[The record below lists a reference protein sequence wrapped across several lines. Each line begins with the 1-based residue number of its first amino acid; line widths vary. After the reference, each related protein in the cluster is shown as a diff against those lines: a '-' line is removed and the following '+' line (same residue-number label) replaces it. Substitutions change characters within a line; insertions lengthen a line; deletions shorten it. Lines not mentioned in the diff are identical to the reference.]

1 MYIILCME
9 YKIKYVG
16 SNLRTDWS
24 IYYNATMETISKEY
38 FYTLIGISDFD
49 PIDACLFNLDIF
61 TYTDKVHILHSSIRC
76 VPNIP
81 CILYGNRARP
91 DDERLPDFVIE
102 SAECSIP
109 EYVIISYKDWEP
121 HSSPSAHIVKRIGVI
136 QEPRHFY
143 EYYLYSKSLQFSPTI
158 NTKHLFSQI
167 LSVKSYKIED
177 RTREYVITI
186 DPKKSKDF
194 DDGMAFQ
201 QLNKTSR
208 FTIYISNVALWIDF
222 LNLWE
227 ALSYRMRNIHLP
239 DRKRPLMPFVLSDGL
254 FSLKQNEL
262 RIALAIDMYITDGE
276 IKSVVYKNALIRVS
290 RNYHYN
296 EEGLNDDPIYND
308 VFKLITVLF
317 KQRTFKNID
326 YMRDSH
332 DMICYI
338 MLLANTT
345 IAREFIKYECGL
357 FRSENP
363 VPSMTAIG
371 EKMREEHS
379 LRFRKLIYNW
389 NMAGSC
395 FRPYKERVKHSLLKL
410 EHYIQVTSPI
420 RRLVDLLNMMMFQI
434 SSKWIRRGFMSNA
447 FMDYWM
453 TQVEYINQTLRSVRR
468 VQNSIH
474 IIERYRE
481 IPNDKS
487 FRGYMFDIIT
497 RNDGLHQYM
506 VYLEELNVLARYLSN
521 VKRNEYETGMFRIY
535 ICRNPVNGRDKIM
548 VSDASKFC

>member
-1 MYIILCME
+1 ME

-16 SNLRTDWS
+16 SNLRTDWR
-24 IYYNATMETISKEY
+24 IYYNATMETISKDD
-38 FYTLIGISDFD
+38 FYTLIGTTDFD
-49 PIDACLFNLDIF
+49 PIQSRLFNLDIF
-61 TYTDKVHILHSSIRC
+61 TYTDKANILHSSIRC
-76 VPNIP
+76 IPNIP
-81 CILYGNRARP
+81 CIIYGHIARP
-91 DDERLPDFVIE
+91 DDERLPEFTIYEADDTTYSE
-102 SAECSIP
+102 P
-109 EYVIISYKDWEP
+109 EYAIISYKEWNTHP
-121 HSSPSAHIVKRIGVI
+121 IAHIVKRIGVI
-136 QEPRHFY
+136 HEPRHFY
-143 EYYLYSKSLQFSPTI
+143 EYYLYSKSLHSAPSI
-158 NTKHLFSQI
+158 ETKHLFSQI
-167 LSVKSYKIED
+167 RAVKSYKIED
-177 RTREYVITI
+177 RTDEYVITI
-186 DPKKSKDF
+186 DPQKSKDF

-254 FSLKQNEL
+254 FSLKQDEL
-262 RIALAIDMYITDGE
+262 RIVFAIDMYITDGE
-276 IKSVVYKNALIRVS
+276 IKSVVYKNAIIRVS
-290 RNYHYN
+290 RNYYYN
-296 EEGLNDDPIYND
+296 QEELNDDPIYKD
-308 VFKLITVLF
+308 VFKLISQLH

-345 IAREFIKYECGL
+345 IAKEFIKYECGL

-363 VPSMTAIG
+363 VPCMTAIG
-371 EKMREEHS
+371 ENMREEHS
-379 LRFRKLIYNW
+379 LKFRKLIYNW

-410 EHYIQVTSPI
+410 EHYIQITSPI
-420 RRLVDLLNMMMFQI
+420 RRLVDFVNTLIFQM
-434 SSKWIRRGFMSNA
+434 SSKWIRKGFMSNA
-447 FMDYWM
+447 FLDYWM
-453 TQVEYINQTLRSVRR
+453 SQVDYINRTLRSVRR
-468 VQNSIH
+468 VQNSSH

-481 IPNDKS
+481 IPNTKT

-506 VYLEELNVLARYLSN
+506 VYVEELNVLARYLSN
-521 VKRNEYETGMFRIY
+521 VKKTEYETGMFRIY

-548 VSDASKFC
+548 VSDASK